1 MALEFH
7 CADVGVACSSKTTA
21 QTKEE
26 LLAKVSEHASSAHG
40 VELNETLV
48 DYALTR
54 VRGSGGDAESD
65 PAGRRA

>member
-26 LLAKVSEHASSAHG
+26 LLAKVSDHAKSAHG
-40 VELNETLV
+40 VDLNDTLI

-54 VRGSGGDAESD
+54 VRGAGEPAAD
-65 PAGRRA
+65 PSERRG

>member
-7 CADVGVACSSKTTA
+7 CADVGVACSATTTA

-26 LLAKVSEHASSAHG
+26 LLAKVGEHAKTAHG
-40 VELNETLV
+40 VDLNDTLI

-54 VRGSGGDAESD
+54 VRGAGESD
-65 PAGRRA
+65 SAAAGRGE